1 MRKIEGNIAVQV
13 GRGICFRIEREEREV
28 ILNIWVRRERERERE
43 ILSTSLPPRLQ
54 SFDLGITAAASRVVT
69 SLALHQPPPPQ
80 PRPTSPTIMAK
91 KFHCFSND
99 K

>member
-1 MRKIEGNIAVQV
+1 MQ
-13 GRGICFRIEREEREV
+13 FRWGEEFVLELRERRERSFQIFGLEERE
-28 ILNIWVRRERERERE
+28 RGRERE